1 MQETQSSTFR
11 NMLRGLRRFIDL
23 IEILGVL
30 WSKEKRY
37 TSNLPFFKRVR
48 AWRLGFLSDS
58 YVQYFRE
65 NGDKNANLYLTDYQR
80 WRYVPRIN
88 AKYGIVL
95 ADKLLFR
102 DYFHDFK
109 KHIPEIFFVAFKGRL
124 LTANFNHA
132 SYDDFTAILRS
143 RSKLI
148 LKPRSGFG
156 GRGVLK
162 VVAHEGHYMV
172 NKDKHTLETLL
183 SLVKGLDGYL
193 ITEFA
198 TQEGYAFRIYPN
210 SVNSLR
216 ILTVIDPDSQKAR
229 IAGISHRFGS
239 GTTGAVDNWT
249 SGGISAAVDV
259 HTGII
264 GHCAQNPK
272 GKELLWLSNHPDT
285 GELITGLK
293 IPNWENV
300 VDQVL
305 KMAEFCKFCPYI
317 GWDIAV
323 SDDTFW
329 VLEANDSPDVHIIQI
344 HEPLFK
350 SDQNVRFYSFHK
362 VINL

>member
-1 MQETQSSTFR
+1 MQETQSSSFR

-37 TSNLPFFKRVR
+37 SSDLSFTKRLR

-65 NGDKNANLYLTDYQR
+65 SGDQNAGLYLTDYQR

-102 DYFHDFK
+102 DFFHEFR
-109 KHIPEIFFVAFKGRL
+109 KHIPEIFFVTSKGKL
-124 LTANFNHA
+124 LTPKFMEV
-132 SYDDFTAILRS
+132 SYDEFASILKS

-148 LKPRSGFG
+148 MKPRSGFG
-156 GRGVLK
+156 GRGIFKVL
-162 VVAHEGHYMV
+162 VREDHFLV
-172 NKDKHTLETLL
+172 NKEKHTLDSLIAFVKTL
-183 SLVKGLDGYL
+183 DNYL

-198 TQEGYAFRIYPN
+198 TQEGYAYRIYPN

-216 ILTVIDPDSQKAR
+216 ILTVIDPDTQKAR

-239 GTTGAVDNWT
+239 DTTGAVDNWT
-249 SGGISAAVDV
+249 SGGISASVDV
-259 HTGII
+259 ATGII
-264 GHCAQNPK
+264 GKCAQNPK
-272 GKELLWLSNHPDT
+272 GRELIWLANHPDT
-285 GELITGLK
+285 GVQITGLP
-293 IPNWENV
+293 IPNWANV
-300 VDQVL
+300 VDKIL
-305 KMAEFCKFCPYI
+305 KMAEFCKLCPYI
-317 GWDIAV
+317 GWDVAV
-323 SDDTFW
+323 SDNTFW

-350 SDQNVRFYSFHK
+350 SPENVRFYSYHK
-362 VINL
+362 VINR